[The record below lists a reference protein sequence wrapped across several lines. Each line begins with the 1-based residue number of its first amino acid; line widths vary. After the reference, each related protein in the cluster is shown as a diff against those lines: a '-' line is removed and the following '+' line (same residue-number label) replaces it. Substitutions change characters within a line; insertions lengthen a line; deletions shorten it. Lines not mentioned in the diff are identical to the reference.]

1 MILIKRREGRE
12 KSVAKSK
19 VCEAWIVH
27 SVDPKL
33 STGSSLFEMHSV
45 ENVARLRFVD
55 FVAALIFSRQ
65 PRVSFDKTVGI
76 MYSSKSCQSTV
87 YSAL

>member
-1 MILIKRREGRE
+1 MFDGDFDQEEGGRE

-45 ENVARLRFVD
+45 EHVAR
-55 FVAALIFSRQ
+55 
-65 PRVSFDKTVGI
+65 
-76 MYSSKSCQSTV
+76 
-87 YSAL
+87 